1 MCERIIKMGRKS
13 TLEKDVKDSLE
24 DITSEIVKVSQI
36 GKAIKN
42 SRLNKRAIILLLQNL
57 TRVNQADI
65 EKILEGLSNLE
76 AVYLKRKT

>member
-1 MCERIIKMGRKS
+1 MGRKS